1 MELQKIARQ
10 MIGFRRMM
18 FNNTCSA
25 INVVQDNSE
34 SMMNGFLKQFPWIT
48 DEARKPL
55 NDSMAFFRESRNHY
69 QKICDEGYKYMEKMI
84 NTK

>member
-1 MELQKIARQ
+1 MEIQKIAKQ

-25 INVVQDNSE
+25 IDVIQDNSE

-48 DEARKPL
+48 DEARRPL
-55 NDSMAFFRESRNHY
+55 NDSLALFKESRNHY
-69 QKICDEGYKYMEKMI
+69 QKMCDEGFKYMERIMNPK
-84 NTK
+84 

>member
-1 MELQKIARQ
+1 MEMQRFTKQ

-25 INVVQDNSE
+25 INVIQDSSE

-48 DEARKPL
+48 DDARKPIS
-55 NDSMAFFRESRNHY
+55 DSLAFLKESRNHY
-69 QKICDEGYKYMEKMI
+69 QKICDEGYKYMEKAM
-84 NTK
+84 NPK

>member
-1 MELQKIARQ
+1 MELQKIAKQ

-25 INVVQDNSE
+25 INVIQDNSE

-48 DEARKPL
+48 DEARKPF
-55 NDSMAFFRESRNHY
+55 NDSIAFLRESRNHY
-69 QKICDEGYKYMEKMI
+69 QKICDEGYKYMERMI

>member
-1 MELQKIARQ
+1 MELQKIAKQ

-25 INVVQDNSE
+25 FNVIQNNSE

-48 DEARKPL
+48 DEARRPL
-55 NDSMAFFRESRNHY
+55 NDSMTFMKESRNHY